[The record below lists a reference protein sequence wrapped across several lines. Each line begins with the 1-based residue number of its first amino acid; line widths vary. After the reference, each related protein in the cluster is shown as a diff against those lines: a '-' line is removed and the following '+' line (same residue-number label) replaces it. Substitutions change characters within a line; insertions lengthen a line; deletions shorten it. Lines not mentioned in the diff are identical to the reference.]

1 MEKIILLVLVTIAK
15 VIGILLAVLVIVAL
29 AILFAAVRYCGKISF
44 DDKKAQIS
52 IRWLGV
58 VLRVPILI
66 TEKDLQWKVRVFG
79 VPILRSDGAHKKR
92 RSKKSSAPKA
102 QKRKAEK
109 AAETVQK
116 TQGSSKQEKKAPS
129 VNLEKSPTAPE
140 QEKQIV
146 PKQAADKTEEQNVPK
161 KQSDKTGEQ
170 NVPKKQSDKTEE
182 QNVPKKQSDKTE
194 EQIASKQTTDQ
205 REERSAF
212 RQANE
217 REKKPRGIRQLFLWL
232 QNVIKIVR
240 KIKKKVHSVQDLV
253 DILRSDAGKA
263 FICIVKE
270 NVIHLWKQIHP
281 RRMRGKLI
289 FGTGDPC
296 STGELL
302 GVLALFY
309 AWYGNGVQIIP
320 DFEQKRIEGNVS
332 FRGRIRMITL
342 ICIAWRIIKN
352 KDGRKLLHEWEK
364 WKEEK

>member
-58 VLRVPILI
+58 VLRVPVLI

-116 TQGSSKQEKKAPS
+116 TQESSKQEKKALS

-140 QEKQIV
+140 QEKQIA
-146 PKQAADKTEEQNVPK
+146 PKQT
-161 KQSDKTGEQ
+161 T
-170 NVPKKQSDKTEE
+170 DKTEE

-194 EQIASKQTTDQ
+194 EQITSKQTTDQ

-212 RQANE
+212 RQADE

-232 QNVIKIVR
+232 QNVLKIVR

-281 RRMRGKLI
+281 RRMRGKVI

-309 AWYGNGVQIIP
+309 AWYGNEVQIIP

>member
-58 VLRVPILI
+58 VLCVPILI

-116 TQGSSKQEKKAPS
+116 TQESSKQEKKALS

-140 QEKQIV
+140 QEKQIA
-146 PKQAADKTEEQNVPK
+146 P
-161 KQSDKTGEQ
+161 
-170 NVPKKQSDKTEE
+170 
-182 QNVPKKQSDKTE
+182 
-194 EQIASKQTTDQ
+194 KQTTEQ
-205 REERSAF
+205 REEQSAF
-212 RQANE
+212 RQADE

-240 KIKKKVHSVQDLV
+240 KMKKKVHSVQDLV

-281 RRMRGKLI
+281 RRMRGKVI

>member
-58 VLRVPILI
+58 VLCVPILI

-109 AAETVQK
+109 VAETVQK
-116 TQGSSKQEKKAPS
+116 TQESSKQEKKALS

-140 QEKQIV
+140 QEKQIA
-146 PKQAADKTEEQNVPK
+146 P
-161 KQSDKTGEQ
+161 
-170 NVPKKQSDKTEE
+170 
-182 QNVPKKQSDKTE
+182 
-194 EQIASKQTTDQ
+194 KQTTDQ
-205 REERSAF
+205 REEQSAF
-212 RQANE
+212 RQADE

-240 KIKKKVHSVQDLV
+240 KMKKKVHSVQDLV

-281 RRMRGKLI
+281 RRMRGKVI

>member
-140 QEKQIV
+140 QEKQI
-146 PKQAADKTEEQNVPK
+146 A
-161 KQSDKTGEQ
+161 
-170 NVPKKQSDKTEE
+170 
-182 QNVPKKQSDKTE
+182 PKKQSDKTE

-205 REERSAF
+205 REEQSAF
-212 RQANE
+212 RQADE

-240 KIKKKVHSVQDLV
+240 RKKY
-253 DILRSDAGKA
+253 ILCR
-263 FICIVKE
+263 I
-270 NVIHLWKQIHP
+270 W
-281 RRMRGKLI
+281 LI
-289 FGTGDPC
+289 FC
-296 STGELL
+296 AVMREKH
-302 GVLALFY
+302 LF
-309 AWYGNGVQIIP
+309 ASS
-320 DFEQKRIEGNVS
+320 KR
-332 FRGRIRMITL
+332 M
-342 ICIAWRIIKN
+342 
-352 KDGRKLLHEWEK
+352 
-364 WKEEK
+364 

>member
-109 AAETVQK
+109 A
-116 TQGSSKQEKKAPS
+116 
-129 VNLEKSPTAPE
+129 
-140 QEKQIV
+140 
-146 PKQAADKTEEQNVPK
+146 
-161 KQSDKTGEQ
+161 
-170 NVPKKQSDKTEE
+170 EE

-205 REERSAF
+205 REEQSAF
-212 RQANE
+212 RQADE

-240 KIKKKVHSVQDLV
+240 KMKKKVHSVQDLV

-281 RRMRGKLI
+281 RRMRGKVI

-302 GVLALFY
+302 GVFALFY
-309 AWYGNGVQIIP
+309 AWYGNGVQIVP

>member
-52 IRWLGV
+52 VRWLGV

-116 TQGSSKQEKKAPS
+116 TQGLSKQEKKAPS

-140 QEKQIV
+140 QEKRIA
-146 PKQAADKTEEQNVPK
+146 PKQAA
-161 KQSDKTGEQ
+161 
-170 NVPKKQSDKTEE
+170 DKTEE

-212 RQANE
+212 RQADE

-232 QNVIKIVR
+232 QNVLKIVR

-281 RRMRGKLI
+281 RRMRGKVI

>member
-116 TQGSSKQEKKAPS
+116 TQGSSKQEKKALS

-140 QEKQIV
+140 QEKQIA

-161 KQSDKTGEQ
+161 KQSDKT
-170 NVPKKQSDKTEE
+170 
-182 QNVPKKQSDKTE
+182 E
-194 EQIASKQTTDQ
+194 EQITSKQTTDQ

-212 RQANE
+212 RQADE

-281 RRMRGKLI
+281 RRMRGKVI

>member
-140 QEKQIV
+140 QEKQIA
-146 PKQAADKTEEQNVPK
+146 PKQAT
-161 KQSDKTGEQ
+161 
-170 NVPKKQSDKTEE
+170 DKTEE

-212 RQANE
+212 RQADE

-240 KIKKKVHSVQDLV
+240 KMKKKVHSVQDLV

-281 RRMRGKLI
+281 RRMRGKVI

-302 GVLALFY
+302 GVFALFY
-309 AWYGNGVQIIP
+309 AWYGNGVQIVP

>member
-116 TQGSSKQEKKAPS
+116 TQESSKQEKKALS

-140 QEKQIV
+140 QEKQIA
-146 PKQAADKTEEQNVPK
+146 P
-161 KQSDKTGEQ
+161 
-170 NVPKKQSDKTEE
+170 
-182 QNVPKKQSDKTE
+182 
-194 EQIASKQTTDQ
+194 KQTTDQ
-205 REERSAF
+205 REEQSAF
-212 RQANE
+212 RQADE

-240 KIKKKVHSVQDLV
+240 KMKKKVHSVQDLV

-281 RRMRGKLI
+281 RRMRGKVI

>member
-116 TQGSSKQEKKAPS
+116 TQGSSKQEKKASS

-140 QEKQIV
+140 QEKRIA
-146 PKQAADKTEEQNVPK
+146 PKQAADKTEEQIAS
-161 KQSDKTGEQ
+161 KQT
-170 NVPKKQSDKTEE
+170 
-182 QNVPKKQSDKTE
+182 DKTE

-212 RQANE
+212 RQADE

-281 RRMRGKLI
+281 RRMRGKVI

>member
-29 AILFAAVRYCGKISF
+29 AILFAAVCYCGKISF

-116 TQGSSKQEKKAPS
+116 TQESSKQEKKALS

-140 QEKQIV
+140 QEKQIA

-161 KQSDKTGEQ
+161 KQSDKT
-170 NVPKKQSDKTEE
+170 
-182 QNVPKKQSDKTE
+182 E
-194 EQIASKQTTDQ
+194 EQITSKQTTDQ

-212 RQANE
+212 RQADE

-281 RRMRGKLI
+281 RRMRGKVI

>member
-66 TEKDLQWKVRVFG
+66 SEKDLQWKVRVFG

-92 RSKKSSAPKA
+92 RSKKSSASKA
-102 QKRKAEK
+102 KKRKAEK

-116 TQGSSKQEKKAPS
+116 TPGSSKQEKNSHS

-140 QEKQIV
+140 QEKQIA
-146 PKQAADKTEEQNVPK
+146 PKQAADKKDKQPTLKQAADKRDEQSASRK
-161 KQSDKTGEQ
+161 ADERDEQS
-170 NVPKKQSDKTEE
+170 
-182 QNVPKKQSDKTE
+182 
-194 EQIASKQTTDQ
+194 ASGKAD
-205 REERSAF
+205 
-212 RQANE
+212 E

-281 RRMRGKLI
+281 RHMRGKVI

>member
-66 TEKDLQWKVRVFG
+66 TEKALQWKVRVFG

-116 TQGSSKQEKKAPS
+116 TQESSKQEKKALS

-140 QEKQIV
+140 QEKQIA
-146 PKQAADKTEEQNVPK
+146 P
-161 KQSDKTGEQ
+161 
-170 NVPKKQSDKTEE
+170 
-182 QNVPKKQSDKTE
+182 
-194 EQIASKQTTDQ
+194 KQTTDQ
-205 REERSAF
+205 REEQSAF
-212 RQANE
+212 RQADE

-240 KIKKKVHSVQDLV
+240 KMKKKVHSVQDLV

-281 RRMRGKLI
+281 RRMRGKVI

>member
-109 AAETVQK
+109 AAETVRK
-116 TQGSSKQEKKAPS
+116 TQEPSKQEKKALS

-140 QEKQIV
+140 QEKQIA
-146 PKQAADKTEEQNVPK
+146 PKQA
-161 KQSDKTGEQ
+161 
-170 NVPKKQSDKTEE
+170 
-182 QNVPKKQSDKTE
+182 
-194 EQIASKQTTDQ
+194 TDQ

-212 RQANE
+212 RQADE
-217 REKKPRGIRQLFLWL
+217 REKKPRGIRQLFLWF

-281 RRMRGKLI
+281 RRMRGKVI

-302 GVLALFY
+302 GVFALFY

>member
-52 IRWLGV
+52 IQWLGV

-109 AAETVQK
+109 VAETVQK

-140 QEKQIV
+140 QEKQIA
-146 PKQAADKTEEQNVPK
+146 PKQEADKTEEQNV
-161 KQSDKTGEQ
+161 S
-170 NVPKKQSDKTEE
+170 
-182 QNVPKKQSDKTE
+182 KKQSDKTE

-212 RQANE
+212 RQADE

-281 RRMRGKLI
+281 RRMRGKVI

>member
-79 VPILRSDGAHKKR
+79 VPILRSDGAHKKC

-116 TQGSSKQEKKAPS
+116 TQESSKQEKKALS

-140 QEKQIV
+140 QEKQIA
-146 PKQAADKTEEQNVPK
+146 PKQATDKTEEQNVPK
-161 KQSDKTGEQ
+161 KQSG
-170 NVPKKQSDKTEE
+170 
-182 QNVPKKQSDKTE
+182 KTE

-212 RQANE
+212 RQADE
-217 REKKPRGIRQLFLWL
+217 REKKSRGIRQLFLWL
-232 QNVIKIVR
+232 HNVIKIVR
-240 KIKKKVHSVQDLV
+240 KMKKKVHSVQDLV

-281 RRMRGKLI
+281 RRMRGKVI

>member
-44 DDKKAQIS
+44 DDKKVQIS

-58 VLRVPILI
+58 VLRVPVLI

-116 TQGSSKQEKKAPS
+116 TQESSKQEKKALS

-140 QEKQIV
+140 QEKQIA
-146 PKQAADKTEEQNVPK
+146 PKQATDKTEEQ
-161 KQSDKTGEQ
+161 
-170 NVPKKQSDKTEE
+170 
-182 QNVPKKQSDKTE
+182 
-194 EQIASKQTTDQ
+194 
-205 REERSAF
+205 SAF
-212 RQANE
+212 RQADE

-253 DILRSDAGKA
+253 DILRSDEGKA

-281 RRMRGKLI
+281 RRMRGKVI

>member
-58 VLRVPILI
+58 VLCVPILI

-92 RSKKSSAPKA
+92 RSKKSSATKA

-116 TQGSSKQEKKAPS
+116 TQESSKQEKKALS

-140 QEKQIV
+140 QEKQIA
-146 PKQAADKTEEQNVPK
+146 P
-161 KQSDKTGEQ
+161 
-170 NVPKKQSDKTEE
+170 
-182 QNVPKKQSDKTE
+182 
-194 EQIASKQTTDQ
+194 KQTTDQ
-205 REERSAF
+205 REEQSAF
-212 RQANE
+212 RQADE

-281 RRMRGKLI
+281 RRMRGKVI

>member
-109 AAETVQK
+109 A
-116 TQGSSKQEKKAPS
+116 
-129 VNLEKSPTAPE
+129 
-140 QEKQIV
+140 
-146 PKQAADKTEEQNVPK
+146 
-161 KQSDKTGEQ
+161 
-170 NVPKKQSDKTEE
+170 EE

-212 RQANE
+212 RQADE

-240 KIKKKVHSVQDLV
+240 KMKKKVHSVQDLV

-281 RRMRGKLI
+281 RRMRGKVI

>member
-1 MEKIILLVLVTIAK
+1 VTDRAMEKIILLVLVTIAK

-58 VLRVPILI
+58 VLCVPILI

-116 TQGSSKQEKKAPS
+116 TQESSKQEKKALS

-140 QEKQIV
+140 QEKQIA
-146 PKQAADKTEEQNVPK
+146 P
-161 KQSDKTGEQ
+161 
-170 NVPKKQSDKTEE
+170 
-182 QNVPKKQSDKTE
+182 
-194 EQIASKQTTDQ
+194 KQTTDQ
-205 REERSAF
+205 REEQSAF
-212 RQANE
+212 RQADE

-240 KIKKKVHSVQDLV
+240 KMKKKVHSVQDLV

-281 RRMRGKLI
+281 RRMRGKVI

>member
-1 MEKIILLVLVTIAK
+1 MEKIILLVLITIAK

-116 TQGSSKQEKKAPS
+116 TQESSKQEKKALS

-140 QEKQIV
+140 QEKQIA
-146 PKQAADKTEEQNVPK
+146 P
-161 KQSDKTGEQ
+161 
-170 NVPKKQSDKTEE
+170 
-182 QNVPKKQSDKTE
+182 
-194 EQIASKQTTDQ
+194 KQTTDQ
-205 REERSAF
+205 REEQSAF
-212 RQANE
+212 RQADE

-240 KIKKKVHSVQDLV
+240 KMKKKVHSVQDLV

-281 RRMRGKLI
+281 RRMRGKVI

-332 FRGRIRMITL
+332 FLGRIRMITL

>member
-52 IRWLGV
+52 IQWLGV

-109 AAETVQK
+109 VAETVQK

-140 QEKQIV
+140 QEKQI
-146 PKQAADKTEEQNVPK
+146 A
-161 KQSDKTGEQ
+161 
-170 NVPKKQSDKTEE
+170 
-182 QNVPKKQSDKTE
+182 PKKQSDKTE

-212 RQANE
+212 RQADE

-240 KIKKKVHSVQDLV
+240 KIKKKVQSVQDLV

-281 RRMRGKLI
+281 RRMRGKVI

-332 FRGRIRMITL
+332 FRGRIRIIKL
-342 ICIAWRIIKN
+342 ICIAWLIIKN
-352 KDGRKLLHEWEK
+352 KDGRKLRHEWEK

>member
-116 TQGSSKQEKKAPS
+116 TQESSKQEKKALS

-140 QEKQIV
+140 QEKQIA
-146 PKQAADKTEEQNVPK
+146 P
-161 KQSDKTGEQ
+161 
-170 NVPKKQSDKTEE
+170 
-182 QNVPKKQSDKTE
+182 
-194 EQIASKQTTDQ
+194 KQTTDQ
-205 REERSAF
+205 REEQSAF
-212 RQANE
+212 RQADE

-281 RRMRGKLI
+281 RRMRGKVI

-302 GVLALFY
+302 GVFALFY

>member
-116 TQGSSKQEKKAPS
+116 TQESSKQEKKALS

-140 QEKQIV
+140 QEKQIA
-146 PKQAADKTEEQNVPK
+146 PKQA
-161 KQSDKTGEQ
+161 
-170 NVPKKQSDKTEE
+170 
-182 QNVPKKQSDKTE
+182 
-194 EQIASKQTTDQ
+194 TDQ

-212 RQANE
+212 RQVDE
-217 REKKPRGIRQLFLWL
+217 REKKPWGIRQLFLWL

-281 RRMRGKLI
+281 RRMRGKVI

>member
-109 AAETVQK
+109 AEETVQK
-116 TQGSSKQEKKAPS
+116 TQESSKQEKKALS

-140 QEKQIV
+140 QEKQIA
-146 PKQAADKTEEQNVPK
+146 P
-161 KQSDKTGEQ
+161 
-170 NVPKKQSDKTEE
+170 
-182 QNVPKKQSDKTE
+182 
-194 EQIASKQTTDQ
+194 KQTTDQ
-205 REERSAF
+205 REEQSAF
-212 RQANE
+212 RQADE

-281 RRMRGKLI
+281 RRMRGKVI

-332 FRGRIRMITL
+332 FRGRIRMIIL

>member
-58 VLRVPILI
+58 VLCVPILI

-79 VPILRSDGAHKKR
+79 VPILRSDGAHKKC

-116 TQGSSKQEKKAPS
+116 TQESSKQEKKALS

-140 QEKQIV
+140 QEKQIA
-146 PKQAADKTEEQNVPK
+146 PKQAT
-161 KQSDKTGEQ
+161 
-170 NVPKKQSDKTEE
+170 
-182 QNVPKKQSDKTE
+182 DKTE

-212 RQANE
+212 RQADE

-240 KIKKKVHSVQDLV
+240 KMKKKVHSVQDLV
-253 DILRSDAGKA
+253 DILRSDAG
-263 FICIVKE
+263 
-270 NVIHLWKQIHP
+270 
-281 RRMRGKLI
+281 
-289 FGTGDPC
+289 
-296 STGELL
+296 
-302 GVLALFY
+302 
-309 AWYGNGVQIIP
+309 
-320 DFEQKRIEGNVS
+320 
-332 FRGRIRMITL
+332 
-342 ICIAWRIIKN
+342 
-352 KDGRKLLHEWEK
+352 
-364 WKEEK
+364 

>member
-58 VLRVPILI
+58 VLCVPILI

-109 AAETVQK
+109 EAETVQK
-116 TQGSSKQEKKAPS
+116 TQESSKQEKKALS

-140 QEKQIV
+140 QEKQIA
-146 PKQAADKTEEQNVPK
+146 P
-161 KQSDKTGEQ
+161 
-170 NVPKKQSDKTEE
+170 
-182 QNVPKKQSDKTE
+182 
-194 EQIASKQTTDQ
+194 KQTTDQ
-205 REERSAF
+205 REEQSAF
-212 RQANE
+212 RQTDE

-240 KIKKKVHSVQDLV
+240 KMKKKVHSVQDLV

-281 RRMRGKLI
+281 RRMRGKVI

>member
-1 MEKIILLVLVTIAK
+1 MEKIILLVLITIAK

-116 TQGSSKQEKKAPS
+116 TQESSKQEKKALS

-140 QEKQIV
+140 QEKQIA
-146 PKQAADKTEEQNVPK
+146 P
-161 KQSDKTGEQ
+161 
-170 NVPKKQSDKTEE
+170 
-182 QNVPKKQSDKTE
+182 
-194 EQIASKQTTDQ
+194 KQTTDQ
-205 REERSAF
+205 REEQSAF
-212 RQANE
+212 RQADE

-281 RRMRGKLI
+281 RRMRGKVI

>member
-116 TQGSSKQEKKAPS
+116 TQEKKALS

-140 QEKQIV
+140 QEKQIA
-146 PKQAADKTEEQNVPK
+146 PKQAT
-161 KQSDKTGEQ
+161 
-170 NVPKKQSDKTEE
+170 DKTEE

-212 RQANE
+212 RQADE

-240 KIKKKVHSVQDLV
+240 KMKKKVHSVQDLV

-281 RRMRGKLI
+281 RRMRGKVI

>member
-29 AILFAAVRYCGKISF
+29 AILFAAVHYCGKISF

-116 TQGSSKQEKKAPS
+116 TQESSKQEKKALS

-140 QEKQIV
+140 QEKQIA
-146 PKQAADKTEEQNVPK
+146 PKQTA
-161 KQSDKTGEQ
+161 
-170 NVPKKQSDKTEE
+170 
-182 QNVPKKQSDKTE
+182 
-194 EQIASKQTTDQ
+194 DQ
-205 REERSAF
+205 REEQSAF
-212 RQANE
+212 RQADE

-240 KIKKKVHSVQDLV
+240 KMKKKVHSVQDLV

-281 RRMRGKLI
+281 RRMRGKVI

>member
-66 TEKDLQWKVRVFG
+66 TEKDLQWRVRVFG

-140 QEKQIV
+140 QEKQIA
-146 PKQAADKTEEQNVPK
+146 PKQAA
-161 KQSDKTGEQ
+161 
-170 NVPKKQSDKTEE
+170 
-182 QNVPKKQSDKTE
+182 DKTE

-212 RQANE
+212 RQADE

-240 KIKKKVHSVQDLV
+240 KIKKKVQSVQDLV

-281 RRMRGKLI
+281 RRMRGKVI

>member
-129 VNLEKSPTAPE
+129 VNLEKSPTAPK
-140 QEKQIV
+140 QEKQI
-146 PKQAADKTEEQNVPK
+146 A
-161 KQSDKTGEQ
+161 
-170 NVPKKQSDKTEE
+170 
-182 QNVPKKQSDKTE
+182 PKKQSDKTE

-212 RQANE
+212 RQADE

-240 KIKKKVHSVQDLV
+240 KIKKKVQSVQDQV
-253 DILRSDAGKA
+253 DILRSDVGKA

-281 RRMRGKLI
+281 RRMRGKVI

-309 AWYGNGVQIIP
+309 AWYGNGVQVIP

>member
-140 QEKQIV
+140 QEKQI
-146 PKQAADKTEEQNVPK
+146 A
-161 KQSDKTGEQ
+161 
-170 NVPKKQSDKTEE
+170 
-182 QNVPKKQSDKTE
+182 PKKQSDKTE
-194 EQIASKQTTDQ
+194 EQITSKQTTDQ
-205 REERSAF
+205 REEQSAF
-212 RQANE
+212 RQADE

-281 RRMRGKLI
+281 RRMRGKVI

>member
-1 MEKIILLVLVTIAK
+1 MKKIILLVLVTIAK
-15 VIGILLAVLVIVAL
+15 VIGILLTVLVIVAL

-116 TQGSSKQEKKAPS
+116 TQESSKQEKKALS

-140 QEKQIV
+140 QEKQIA
-146 PKQAADKTEEQNVPK
+146 PKQAT
-161 KQSDKTGEQ
+161 
-170 NVPKKQSDKTEE
+170 DKTEE

-212 RQANE
+212 RQADE

-240 KIKKKVHSVQDLV
+240 KMKKKVHSVQDLV

-281 RRMRGKLI
+281 RRMRGKVI

-302 GVLALFY
+302 GVFALFY
-309 AWYGNGVQIIP
+309 AWYGNGVQIVP

>member
-79 VPILRSDGAHKKR
+79 VPILRSDGVHKKR

-116 TQGSSKQEKKAPS
+116 TQGSSKQEKKALS

-140 QEKQIV
+140 QEKQIA
-146 PKQAADKTEEQNVPK
+146 P
-161 KQSDKTGEQ
+161 
-170 NVPKKQSDKTEE
+170 
-182 QNVPKKQSDKTE
+182 
-194 EQIASKQTTDQ
+194 KQTTDQ
-205 REERSAF
+205 REEQSAF
-212 RQANE
+212 RQADE

-240 KIKKKVHSVQDLV
+240 KMKKKVHSVQDLV

-281 RRMRGKLI
+281 RRMRGKVI

-309 AWYGNGVQIIP
+309 AWYGIGVQIIP

>member
-66 TEKDLQWKVRVFG
+66 SEKDLQWKVRVFG
-79 VPILRSDGAHKKR
+79 VPILRSGGAHKKR
-92 RSKKSSAPKA
+92 RSKKSSASKA
-102 QKRKAEK
+102 KKRKAEK
-109 AAETVQK
+109 AAGTVQK
-116 TQGSSKQEKKAPS
+116 TQGSSKQEKNSPS

-140 QEKQIV
+140 QEKRIA
-146 PKQAADKTEEQNVPK
+146 PKQAADKKDKQPTLKQAADKRDEQ
-161 KQSDKTGEQ
+161 S
-170 NVPKKQSDKTEE
+170 
-182 QNVPKKQSDKTE
+182 
-194 EQIASKQTTDQ
+194 ASGKAD
-205 REERSAF
+205 
-212 RQANE
+212 E

-281 RRMRGKLI
+281 RHMRGKVI

>member
-58 VLRVPILI
+58 VLCVPILI

-116 TQGSSKQEKKAPS
+116 TQESSKQEKKALS

-140 QEKQIV
+140 QEKQIA
-146 PKQAADKTEEQNVPK
+146 P
-161 KQSDKTGEQ
+161 
-170 NVPKKQSDKTEE
+170 
-182 QNVPKKQSDKTE
+182 
-194 EQIASKQTTDQ
+194 KQTTDQ
-205 REERSAF
+205 REEQSAF
-212 RQANE
+212 RQADE

-281 RRMRGKLI
+281 RRMRGKVI

>member
-109 AAETVQK
+109 A
-116 TQGSSKQEKKAPS
+116 
-129 VNLEKSPTAPE
+129 
-140 QEKQIV
+140 
-146 PKQAADKTEEQNVPK
+146 
-161 KQSDKTGEQ
+161 
-170 NVPKKQSDKTEE
+170 EE

-205 REERSAF
+205 REEQSAF
-212 RQANE
+212 RQADE

-281 RRMRGKLI
+281 RRMRGKVI

-302 GVLALFY
+302 GECSHFFMHGMGMEY
-309 AWYGNGVQIIP
+309 
-320 DFEQKRIEGNVS
+320 RS
-332 FRGRIRMITL
+332 FRILSRN
-342 ICIAWRIIKN
+342 A
-352 KDGRKLLHEWEK
+352 
-364 WKEEK
+364 

>member
-15 VIGILLAVLVIVAL
+15 VIGIFLAVLVIVAL

-58 VLRVPILI
+58 VLCVPILI

-92 RSKKSSAPKA
+92 RSKKSSASKA

-116 TQGSSKQEKKAPS
+116 TQESSKQEKKALS

-140 QEKQIV
+140 QEKQIA
-146 PKQAADKTEEQNVPK
+146 P
-161 KQSDKTGEQ
+161 
-170 NVPKKQSDKTEE
+170 
-182 QNVPKKQSDKTE
+182 
-194 EQIASKQTTDQ
+194 KQTTDQ
-205 REERSAF
+205 REEQSAF
-212 RQANE
+212 RQADE

-240 KIKKKVHSVQDLV
+240 KMKKKVHSVQDLV

-281 RRMRGKLI
+281 RRMRGKVI